1 MRFQDDLGNS
11 IKVEAGCSRAGR
23 KAQYN
28 TGWHRSVAELK
39 PVLKVTKT
47 RGTQLIKW
55 PPGNSLKVEAW
66 CRKQCGSISAQIGG
80 GAELKSEK

>member
-39 PVLKVTKT
+39 PVEGVQDQGHTTYKMAPW
-47 RGTQLIKW
+47 QFF
-55 PPGNSLKVEAW
+55 
-66 CRKQCGSISAQIGG
+66 
-80 GAELKSEK
+80 KS